1 MHYSILYLNIIYNLI
16 KKYLLNNKI
25 LDLAIIELNINFILN
40 FNIK

>member
-1 MHYSILYLNIIYNLI
+1 MNFKEN
-16 KKYLLNNKI
+16 KNNKI